1 MLFGLLFSMKSEVSN
16 VTAFLTALLLI
27 QLLIGYFVFIWET
40 RKNTTSNWI
49 LNRFNHFMVVS
60 LHWLNGISGKQGNLT
75 TSEELKQFDY
85 SRKTF
90 CLLRFGWEDQYH
102 FHGCILHITS
112 CYTISHFLLHTTKEN
127 KKTIPCRAE
136 WCYMVCSYF

>member
-1 MLFGLLFSMKSEVSN
+1 MLFGLLFSMKSEAAN
-16 VTAFLTALLLI
+16 VTAFLAALLLI

-40 RKNTTSNWI
+40 RKNAISNWT

-60 LHWLNGISGKQGNLT
+60 LHWLNEISGRQGNLT

-90 CLLRFGWEDQYH
+90 ICLLVETWLRRPVPFSWLCITQLTPYPIFYSIQQKRIKKQY
-102 FHGCILHITS
+102 I
-112 CYTISHFLLHTTKEN
+112 
-127 KKTIPCRAE
+127 AE
-136 WCYMVCSYF
+136 LSDVMVCSYF